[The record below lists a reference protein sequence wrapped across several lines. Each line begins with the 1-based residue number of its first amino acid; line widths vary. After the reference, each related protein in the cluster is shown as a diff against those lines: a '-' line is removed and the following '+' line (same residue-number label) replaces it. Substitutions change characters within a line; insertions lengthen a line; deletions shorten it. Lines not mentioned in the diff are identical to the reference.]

1 MNDRLSSTL
10 AGSDKED
17 QKRVFQNAGALFVIQ
32 IANMVLPFIM
42 LPYLTH
48 VLGAHYYG
56 LVAFGVGI
64 AQLGFVIT
72 DYGFSLYAPV
82 ALSKIRGDVAKI
94 NKVVGAIY
102 CCRIL
107 LLLLVSAIICLY
119 AMNTQQYV
127 EHRELLLLSI
137 LILTG
142 TTLQPVWFFHGI
154 EKMGY
159 ITVFSL
165 LSRLSFLLLVVF
177 FVATKEDYFYVA
189 LFNGVTHCAAALLGL
204 VLIYKLGY
212 RATWPGWQSILET
225 FKTSMVFFW
234 SRAAVSTY
242 TAAGTVFLGLW
253 GTSVQVAYYSAA
265 EQLYK
270 GAQAFFAPLSQALYP
285 NMLKNRNF
293 SLLFKVM
300 KWAVL
305 CCLTGVLIGSVTG
318 EQILEL
324 LFGSEF
330 VNANS
335 VLLIFLVTLM
345 FTTPSTMLGYPLLGA
360 LGKVNLANKS
370 VFLGGALQL
379 CLLSFC
385 YWFGY
390 VTAFSVAICVLLV
403 ELLVF
408 FLRAYWGNKYLRAN
422 ANSLLENNN

>member
-1 MNDRLSSTL
+1 MSDRLSNMP
-10 AGSDKED
+10 ANDDKQE
-17 QKRVFQNAGALFVIQ
+17 QKRVFKNAGALFVIQ

-48 VLGAHYYG
+48 VLGAQYYG
-56 LVAFGVGI
+56 LVAFGLGI

-82 ALSKIRGDVAKI
+82 ALSKIRGDVVKI

-107 LLLLVSAIICLY
+107 LFMLVSAAIFLY
-119 AMNTQQYV
+119 ALNTQQYA

-137 LILTG
+137 LILAG

-159 ITVFSL
+159 ITLFSL

-177 FVATKEDYFYVA
+177 FVSTKEDYVYVA
-189 LFNGVTHCAAALLGL
+189 LFNGVTYCVAALLGL
-204 VLIYKLGY
+204 TLIYKLGY
-212 RATWPGWQSILET
+212 RPTWPGWQSVLET
-225 FKTSMVFFW
+225 FKTSMEFFW

-270 GAQAFFAPLSQALYP
+270 GAQAFFSPLSQAIYP

-305 CCLTGVLIGSVTG
+305 CCLIGVLIGSVIG
-318 EQILEL
+318 EQVIEL
-324 LFGSEF
+324 LFGIEF

-360 LGKVNLANKS
+360 LGKVNLANRS
-370 VFLGGALQL
+370 VFLGAALQL
-379 CLLSFC
+379 SLLSFC
-385 YWFGY
+385 YWFDY
-390 VTAFSVAICVLLV
+390 TAAYSVAICVLLV
-403 ELLVF
+403 EILVF
-408 FLRAYWGNKYLRAN
+408 SLRAYWGSKYLRAN
-422 ANSLLENNN
+422 ANSLLDNN

>member
-1 MNDRLSSTL
+1 MSERLSSTS
-10 AGSDKED
+10 ANNDQED
-17 QKRVFQNAGALFVIQ
+17 QKRVFKNASALFVIQ
-32 IANMVLPFIM
+32 IANMVLPFIL

-48 VLGAHYYG
+48 VLGAQYYG
-56 LVAFGVGI
+56 LVAFGLGI

-82 ALSKIRGDVAKI
+82 VLSKIRGDVSKI

-107 LLLLVSAIICLY
+107 LLLLVSATIYLY
-119 AMNTQQYV
+119 ALNTQQYA
-127 EHRELLLLSI
+127 EHKELLLLSI
-137 LILTG
+137 LILAG
-142 TTLQPVWFFHGI
+142 TTLQPIWFFHGI

-159 ITVFSL
+159 ITFFSL

-189 LFNGVTHCAAALLGL
+189 LFNGITHCAAALLGL

-225 FKTSMVFFW
+225 FKASMEFFW

-305 CCLTGVLIGSVTG
+305 CCLTGVLIGSVIG
-318 EQILEL
+318 EQVLEL
-324 LFGSEF
+324 LFGEEF

-335 VLLIFLVTLM
+335 VLLIFLITLM

-360 LGKVNLANKS
+360 LGKVSLANRS

-385 YWFGY
+385 YLLGY
-390 VTAFSVAICVLLV
+390 TTAFSVALCVLLV

-408 FLRAYWGNKYLRAN
+408 FLRAYWGNRYLRAN
-422 ANSLLENNN
+422 ANSLIEKV